1 VLAVTTRHAF
11 RGKLYHDRLNPSS
24 CLSSLVYGE
33 LVSKI
38 ASHVYSSSFLVR
50 SFTRDKQASKLA
62 CAPGHSTTHWR
73 QSHHLTDPT
82 GPRSRA
88 CWSIVSQRSTGTTLL
103 KTACLAAGV
112 RQSRLRLW
120 AVLWLGGVKSLPFF
134 LPCDFRG
141 HGVFGGCQHWH
152 WRFLDLEAPVWAYGS
167 HVYMD

>member
-1 VLAVTTRHAF
+1 MSQ
-11 RGKLYHDRLNPSS
+11 RLQAMCTPPPSS
-24 CLSSLVYGE
+24 FAPS
-33 LVSKI
+33 
-38 ASHVYSSSFLVR
+38 
-50 SFTRDKQASKLA
+50 RDKQASKLA

-73 QSHHLTDPT
+73 QSHHLTNPT

-103 KTACLAAGV
+103 KTTCLAAGV

-134 LPCDFRG
+134 LPYDFRG

-152 WRFLDLEAPVWAYGS
+152 WRFLDLEGTGVGS
-167 HVYMD
+167 WLTCVNALAHWY